1 MEEGNDISIVIPVY
15 NEEQNLPELYS
26 RLTQSAKKVSG
37 EYELLFVNDGS
48 RDNTLELLK
57 KYASEDSHI
66 KFISFSRNFGH
77 QNAITAG
84 IQYASGKVLITMDG
98 DLQDPPELIHELHN
112 KYKEGFKVVY
122 ARRTSRQG
130 ESFFK
135 KSTAR
140 FFYRML
146 KRITSIDIPLDTG
159 DFRLISHEVAGK
171 LMQMGESNKFLRG
184 QIAWLGY
191 KAAFVNFERPTRK
204 KGTTKYTLRKM
215 IRFAFDGIT
224 SFSNFPLQIATFL
237 GFLFSLVA
245 FGLILYS
252 LYSKFIL
259 NQVVTGWTSLMV
271 STMFIGGVQLLCIGI
286 IGEYMIRIGTDV
298 KKRPSFIVEENN
310 LDKPW

>member
-1 MEEGNDISIVIPVY
+1 MSKLSIIIPIYNEEGNILRLFERLNTVLS
-15 NEEQNLPELYS
+15 QLNLD
-26 RLTQSAKKVSG
+26 G
-37 EYELLFVNDGS
+37 EFVFVNDGS
-48 RDNTLELLK
+48 KDGSMGLIKNL
-57 KYASEDSHI
+57 ASKHANVLYID
-66 KFISFSRNFGH
+66 FARNFGH
-77 QNAITAG
+77 QVAVTAG
-84 IQYASGKVLITMDG
+84 LDYCSGKAVVIIDA
-98 DLQDPPELIHELHN
+98 DLQDPPELIHELHS

-159 DFRLISHEVAGK
+159 DFRLISHGVAGK

-310 LDKPW
+310 LDKPL